1 MWCRKAGCFGRNLRG
16 IFGNRCLVS
25 PSKQKAFRSCGGLLV
40 FPFFFRIF
48 VAVDVG
54 FSLEMFGASSHPMF
68 TKHVT
73 RIYAAAGYDLSLK
86 IFVRHWL
93 WNFDLWNFDSH
104 SDMKITSNRGLVGGD
119 LFYLIPSTKLRL
131 EHIGKHHSPPINISK
146 PTSPEN

>member
-1 MWCRKAGCFGRNLRG
+1 MWCLKAGCFGRNLQG
-16 IFGNRCLVS
+16 IFGNRSRFHHQNKRRFGSVLDCWFFCFS
-25 PSKQKAFRSCGGLLV
+25 NFCCGGCRV
-40 FPFFFRIF
+40 FPGNVWGIK
-48 VAVDVG
+48 
-54 FSLEMFGASSHPMF
+54 SWKMF

-104 SDMKITSNRGLVGGD
+104 SDMKITVNRGLVGGD

-146 PTSPEN
+146 PTSPKN

>member
-16 IFGNRCLVS
+16 DFWKPVPGFTIKTKGVSVRCWIAGFS
-25 PSKQKAFRSCGGLLV
+25 DFCCGGCRV
-40 FPFFFRIF
+40 FPGN
-48 VAVDVG
+48 V
-54 FSLEMFGASSHPMF
+54 GASSHPMF
-68 TKHVT
+68 TKHFT

-104 SDMKITSNRGLVGGD
+104 SEMKITVNRGLVGGD
-119 LFYLIPSTKLRL
+119 LFYLIPSTRLRL

-146 PTSPEN
+146 PTSPKEN